1 MNKFYQLLRINH
13 YIKNLLVFAPLLFTT
28 SISDTDNIFKSLQA
42 FVVFCLLASTVYIF
56 NDILDLPSDKKHPQ
70 KKKYKPLASG
80 SLSVN
85 KAKLIFLLIISCL
98 SFIIFFNKELL
109 NICLFYLL
117 INFFYTIYLKEI
129 AFIDIFILSSNY
141 ILRAYMGCVALG
153 VDLSIWMAITVF
165 FSALFISALKR
176 KQELFLYGSVSRKV
190 LKSYSIK
197 GLKKV
202 VNISAIF
209 SILSYSLYIVS
220 INKKLFLT
228 IPLVIYGVLR
238 YISHSENKNFSDSPV
253 DEILKD
259 KQNILIILIWLLIVI
274 NS

>member
-42 FVVFCLLASTVYIF
+42 FAVFCLLASTVYIF
-56 NDILDLPSDKKHPQ
+56 NDILDLHSDKKHPQ

-80 SLSVN
+80 NLSVN

-109 NICLFYLL
+109 NTCLLYLL
-117 INFFYTIYLKEI
+117 INFFYTIYLKKI
-129 AFIDIFILSSNY
+129 AFVDIFILSSNY

-153 VDLSIWMAITVF
+153 VDLSNWMAITVF

-176 KQELFLYGSVSRKV
+176 KQELLLYGSVSRKV

-197 GLKKV
+197 GLKKI

-209 SILSYSLYIVS
+209 SILFYSLYVVS

>member
-1 MNKFYQLLRINH
+1 VSVSEKQNILSEVSLHKRALLCLKHMNDEYQ
-13 YIKNLLVFAPLLFTT
+13 K
-28 SISDTDNIFKSLQA
+28 
-42 FVVFCLLASTVYIF
+42 LALK
-56 NDILDLPSDKKHPQ
+56 NDIQSRVRTEMDSQQREYYLHQQMKTIQEELGGVSYEEEVEEMRLRSKEKKWDNETA
-70 KKKYKPLASG
+70 KY
-80 SLSVN
+80 
-85 KAKLIFLLIISCL
+85 
-98 SFIIFFNKELL
+98 FNKELL
-109 NICLFYLL
+109 NTCLLYLL
-117 INFFYTIYLKEI
+117 INFFYTIYLKKI
-129 AFIDIFILSSNY
+129 AFVDIFILSSNY

-153 VDLSIWMAITVF
+153 VDLSNLISITVF

-176 KQELFLYGSVSRKV
+176 KQELLLYGSVSRKV
-190 LKSYSIK
+190 LKNYSIK
-197 GLKKV
+197 GLKKI

-209 SILSYSLYIVS
+209 SILFYSLYVVS

>member
-1 MNKFYQLLRINH
+1 
-13 YIKNLLVFAPLLFTT
+13 
-28 SISDTDNIFKSLQA
+28 
-42 FVVFCLLASTVYIF
+42 
-56 NDILDLPSDKKHPQ
+56 
-70 KKKYKPLASG
+70 
-80 SLSVN
+80 
-85 KAKLIFLLIISCL
+85 
-98 SFIIFFNKELL
+98 
-109 NICLFYLL
+109 
-117 INFFYTIYLKEI
+117 
-129 AFIDIFILSSNY
+129 
-141 ILRAYMGCVALG
+141 MGCVALG